1 MRQRFTSLISKAVG
15 KAGGA
20 PLIIAGDLMPRIRIG
35 NSCSRD
41 TTPDLTFLVNS
52 GSVSWNNLCENV
64 GSDHYILTASVEV
77 QSNPPRELEFT
88 DWDSSA
94 KSGSRVMT
102 TASPRTFLGARVS
115 IGLEVT
121 GPARTLKG
129 LSQTFERTLIT
140 ARGLPPRGSLSRAF
154 RANSV
159 YELHVLHAVKSL
171 EPRPPVSSGQ
181 DQRYRSSA
189 FSTSASPAMD
199 PSTGAIPKRPRKR
212 KVKAKHSFGSTSSE
226 MQANF
231 SDPIAHLEKS
241 QRDEAE
247 EALPNLTVNTN
258 EEVGPSTS
266 TTTGENY
273 KAESVHASNTL
284 AKNCDVTKSKL
295 VHHPSS
301 IGRHDHIST
310 VETPE
315 PKALTGA
322 DVEDIMRD
330 MRQLLLDKG
339 PSQEQELL
347 DAVSPLH
354 AEQVVQVHGTMTAFL
369 NQHPGFAVVNEDLY
383 SFVYYDPD
391 ATTRTRQFAMADLT
405 VNVLPSLRAD
415 LLMIPL
421 SKENTRREKSMVW
434 KIAVSRR
441 EKKSKAKSQS
451 RVSRIAEAKSTKLAH
466 DSDVVQVEKQEPLRS
481 STYDVHQQRA
491 KVGEIPHALP
501 QKSRQRA
508 ATQQKSPAMEN
519 LKPTDANPQPPLPR
533 PRRRR
538 KRNQR
543 PRPKTKPAPINKR
556 GTPPAS
562 TMSQS
567 SAEADE
573 RFSRPSE
580 PPPTAAKP
588 DKPPSTR
595 KQADAPSSDTPCVL
609 PSEEEAWKKTK
620 LEEKLSRISRMA
632 QNRRPD
638 IAEKEMRKK
647 IDQVRKSR
655 GGLSGMTYNDIVE
668 LVLAQFEA
676 NAKEK
681 SKSEESSVD
690 NELLP

>member
-1 MRQRFTSLISKAVG
+1 MKRK
-15 KAGGA
+15 
-20 PLIIAGDLMPRIRIG
+20 
-35 NSCSRD
+35 SCQVCS
-41 TTPDLTFLVNS
+41 
-52 GSVSWNNLCENV
+52 
-64 GSDHYILTASVEV
+64 
-77 QSNPPRELEFT
+77 
-88 DWDSSA
+88 
-94 KSGSRVMT
+94 
-102 TASPRTFLGARVS
+102 
-115 IGLEVT
+115 
-121 GPARTLKG
+121 
-129 LSQTFERTLIT
+129 T

-154 RANSV
+154 RANSA

-181 DQRYRSSA
+181 GQRYRSSA

-212 KVKAKHSFGSTSSE
+212 KVKAKLSFGSTSSGNSSLPCN
-226 MQANF
+226 MQANC
-231 SDPIAHLEKS
+231 SDLIAHLEKS

-247 EALPNLTVNTN
+247 EALPDLTVNTN

-273 KAESVHASNTL
+273 QAESVHASNTL

-339 PSQEQELL
+339 PTQEQDLL

-391 ATTRTRQFAMADLT
+391 GEEQWD
-405 VNVLPSLRAD
+405 S
-415 LLMIPL
+415 
-421 SKENTRREKSMVW
+421 
-434 KIAVSRR
+434 VSRAWDVSRARDEAITGPSTPSNNSDDQDAPVCDGGPHDQCAAISPSRPAYDSTIQGEHEER
-441 EKKSKAKSQS
+441 EEHALEDSGIQVTSTPRLQAVQRRKKKSKAKSQR
-451 RVSRIAEAKSTKLAH
+451 RVSPIAEAKSTKLAH

-481 STYDVHQQRA
+481 SAYDVHQQRA
-491 KVGEIPHALP
+491 KVGELPHALP
-501 QKSRQRA
+501 QKSRQSA
-508 ATQQKSPAMEN
+508 ATQKKSPAMEN
-519 LKPTDANPQPPLPR
+519 LKPADANPQPPLPRPR

-543 PRPKTKPAPINKR
+543 PSPKTKPASINKR
-556 GTPPAS
+556 RIPPAS
-562 TMSQS
+562 TISQP

-573 RFSRPSE
+573 QSSRPSE
-580 PPPTAAKP
+580 LPHTAAKP
-588 DKPPSTR
+588 DKPPSSR
-595 KQADAPSSDTPCVL
+595 KPADAPSSDTPSVL
-609 PSEEEAWKKTK
+609 PSEEEAPKKNK
-620 LEEKLSRISRMA
+620 LEEKLSRIARMA
-632 QNRRPD
+632 KNRRPD
-638 IAEKEMRKK
+638 IAEKEIEKK

-655 GGLSGMTYNDIVE
+655 GGLSGMTYNGIVE
-668 LVLAQFEA
+668 LVLGQFEA
-676 NAKEK
+676 NANEM
-681 SKSEESSVD
+681 EEGEDSSVD
-690 NELLP
+690 KELFP